1 MFKLRAKTTSV
12 RMAAVV
18 LLFAWGL
25 TLASPGALRA
35 SDKKKKNVT
44 ATTPKAPE
52 KPQDLSKLVWP
63 EPPNIPRV
71 RYTSYFAG
79 MKFDKD
85 VDTPGKKAKQ
95 SWMDRVAGTQS
106 QDEKI
111 TTKNFPFQLLGPYG
125 MSVDSKGRLYV
136 ADQKVGAIFVF
147 NTETKDTELI
157 RNGFEAHFGLINSV
171 VVDDDD
177 RVFVSDGKLGKV
189 LVFNAKHQV
198 QDQIKGLVDPVGMA
212 IDKENRLLYVVDTQQ
227 DQVFVYDADT
237 LKLIR
242 KIGTAGKKHTLTGPG
257 DFALPTDVALD
268 KDGNV
273 YVTDTLNWRVEIFD
287 AEGKFISQFG
297 KHCDAI
303 GCFERPKGIAIDS
316 DGHIWVVDTGLS
328 LVQAYDRDGQ
338 LMGYLGGP
346 GRLLGQFNDPVGLFI
361 DQNNRMFVSEQYPW
375 GRVQEFRYI
384 TDAEAEQLKKDK
396 TAGHQTTQAEAA
408 KPAAPPQASAASA
421 DVKK

>member
-25 TLASPGALRA
+25 TLASPVALRA

-44 ATTPKAPE
+44 TTTPKAPE

-85 VDTPGKKAKQ
+85 TDNQQGKKAKQ
-95 SWMDRVAGTQS
+95 SWMDRLAGAQS

-111 TTKNFPFQLLGPYG
+111 TMKNFPFQLLGPYG

-177 RVFVSDGKLGKV
+177 RIFVSDGKLGKV

-242 KIGTAGKKHTLTGPG
+242 KIGTTGKKHTLTGPG
-257 DFALPTDVALD
+257 DFALPTDVAVD
-268 KDGNV
+268 KDGNI

-303 GCFERPKGIAIDS
+303 GCFERPKGIAVDG

-328 LVQAYDRDGQ
+328 LVQAYDRDG
-338 LMGYLGGP
+338 
-346 GRLLGQFNDPVGLFI
+346 
-361 DQNNRMFVSEQYPW
+361 
-375 GRVQEFRYI
+375 
-384 TDAEAEQLKKDK
+384 A
-396 TAGHQTTQAEAA
+396 TAGFRRRPRPLAGTVQ
-408 KPAAPPQASAASA
+408 
-421 DVKK
+421 

>member
-1 MFKLRAKTTSV
+1 M
-12 RMAAVV
+12 
-18 LLFAWGL
+18 
-25 TLASPGALRA
+25 P
-35 SDKKKKNVT
+35 
-44 ATTPKAPE
+44 ATRKRKSSRYHSQGPRRS
-52 KPQDLSKLVWP
+52 PQDLSKLVWP

-85 VDTPGKKAKQ
+85 TDTPGKKAKQ
-95 SWMDRVAGTQS
+95 SWMDRLAGTQS

-111 TTKNFPFQLLGPYG
+111 TIKNFPFQLLGPYG

-136 ADQKVGAIFVF
+136 ADQKVGAIFIF
-147 NTETKDTELI
+147 NTETKETELI
-157 RNGFEAHFGLINSV
+157 RNGFEAHFGLINGV

-237 LKLIR
+237 LKPIR
-242 KIGTAGKKHTLTGPG
+242 KIGTAGKKHTLSAPG
-257 DFALPTDVALD
+257 DFALPTDVAVD
-268 KDGNV
+268 KDGNI

-287 AEGKFISQFG
+287 ADGKFISQFG

-303 GCFERPKGIAIDS
+303 GCFERPKGIAVDS

-328 LVQAYDRDGQ
+328 LVQAYDRDGA
-338 LMGYLGGP
+338 LLGYVGGP
-346 GRLLGQFNDPVGLFI
+346 GRLLGQFNRPSRTLH
-361 DQNNRMFVSEQYPW
+361 RPEQSHVRLRAISL
-375 GRVQEFRYI
+375 G
-384 TDAEAEQLKKDK
+384 TG
-396 TAGHQTTQAEAA
+396 AGVPLYHRRRSRAA
-408 KPAAPPQASAASA
+408 KEGEGRQSPDDSGRSGQTGCAAAGSRSKRRRKEVAARPT
-421 DVKK
+421 